1 MTTTNQKNLEEIR
14 TEANVILKVVD
25 QFVKAGLLEQAKEHL
40 EKARLIDPT
49 NAYIYAF
56 QERIAFLKE
65 EAAKK
70 NIAVSNRKVMED
82 AAREKID
89 ADRRR
94 VEAERSMKVNEED
107 LKKIDGWLQK
117 KAEDEKRQQE
127 ELANAASGR
136 PAPESSPAPKMQSPV
151 SPVPEPAPASKILS
165 PVSSPLEPAPKNQ
178 TPAAPAHEPL
188 PAPKNQT
195 PAAPA
200 HGPSPVIK
208 NQTPAAPVHEPLPA
222 PKIPCPVTPVQK
234 PVPAPKNPD
243 PVASAPGTVPKNPRP
258 APPVPSHL
266 QRIAEKFPEQS
277 SVSASLPSSE
287 QSAKQADDAHDMYKR
302 VLLLAWAD
310 GAISPEEESQ
320 LRDLRT
326 TLRITAAEHT
336 KIELEAK
343 EESYTHA
350 FTLVW
355 TSGMSSKERS
365 AVINELR
372 HKYQISSEIHSRI
385 ESKILTEFGQ
395 REYKPTLYVIDDD
408 ENVLAMIIRILEG
421 GGFAVKAF
429 NTSDE
434 ALNEL
439 KHDLPDLIVSD
450 INLETST
457 IGGFSF
463 YENIRQ
469 LQHLSHVPF
478 IFLSGMTDEG
488 MVRYGKGL
496 GADDYITKPFSGDML
511 LDTIK
516 GKLKRYKQMKTQT
529 A

>member
-1 MTTTNQKNLEEIR
+1 
-14 TEANVILKVVD
+14 
-25 QFVKAGLLEQAKEHL
+25 
-40 EKARLIDPT
+40 
-49 NAYIYAF
+49 
-56 QERIAFLKE
+56 
-65 EAAKK
+65 
-70 NIAVSNRKVMED
+70 MED
-82 AAREKID
+82 AARVKLE
-89 ADRRR
+89 ADRKRAK
-94 VEAERSMKVNEED
+94 EERSIKVDEE
-107 LKKIDGWLQK
+107 IDGWLQK
-117 KAEDEKRQQE
+117 KAEAEKRHQE
-127 ELANAASGR
+127 ELARAVSGR
-136 PAPESSPAPKMQSPV
+136 LVPEPAPTSRIPSPVSPVPEPAPTSKIPNPV
-151 SPVPEPAPASKILS
+151 SPVPEPAPASKMPNPASPVPPASKIQSGASPVPPASKMPSPASPVPPISKIPS
-165 PVSSPLEPAPKNQ
+165 PVS
-178 TPAAPAHEPL
+178 
-188 PAPKNQT
+188 
-195 PAAPA
+195 
-200 HGPSPVIK
+200 PV
-208 NQTPAAPVHEPLPA
+208 PPVS
-222 PKIPCPVTPVQK
+222 KIP
-234 PVPAPKNPD
+234 
-243 PVASAPGTVPKNPRP
+243 SP
-258 APPVPSHL
+258 APPETEPGQTPRNPHP
-266 QRIAEKFPEQS
+266 APH
-277 SVSASLPSSE
+277 SVSASHPSIE
-287 QSAKQADDAHDMYKR
+287 QSAKQIDEAHDMYKR

-355 TSGMSSKERS
+355 TSGMNSKERS

-385 ESKILTEFGQ
+385 ESKILAEFGQ

-408 ENVLAMIIRILEG
+408 ENTLAMIIRVLED

-434 ALNEL
+434 ALHEL
-439 KHDLPDLIVSD
+439 KQDLPDLIISD

-496 GADDYITKPFSGDML
+496 GADDYLTKPFSGDML
-511 LDTIK
+511 VDTIK
-516 GKLKRYKQMKTQT
+516 GKLKRYKQMKTQL